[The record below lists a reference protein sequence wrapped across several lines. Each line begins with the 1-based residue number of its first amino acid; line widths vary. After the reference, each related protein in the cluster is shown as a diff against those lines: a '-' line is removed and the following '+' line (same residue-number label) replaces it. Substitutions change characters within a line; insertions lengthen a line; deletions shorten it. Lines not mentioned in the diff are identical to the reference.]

1 MPETF
6 KEFTAYTALFNFF
19 RSLLHDSSQLYLPHN
34 SKQIQ
39 TKKRGFQVFALV
51 FGV

>member
-1 MPETF
+1 MPGTF
-6 KEFTAYTALFNFF
+6 KEFTAYTLFNFF
-19 RSLLHDSSQLYLPHN
+19 HSLLRDSSQLYLPHN